1 MGIKLG
7 NNLIPRLISG
17 LGLCLAFVILTEAVY
32 VSVISNP
39 LGTVW
44 VAGLVTSLPFTVTII
59 YAGRWLKDSFVPAN
73 RYKRVGQWCLGGLA
87 TFVLMNISIMI
98 TMQPDSVLRLVSWG
112 RWATTLGAG
121 VGLLVGV
128 FEARSIEQAVRAER
142 ERVRA
147 KEAEAK
153 EDLLSYLNATL
164 RHEVLNTAS
173 IIVGHANLALSD
185 YEDKQTVTDSVET
198 IKSHTQEMEA
208 VIEDVRL
215 LLQATSNDADT
226 QAIDVT
232 DLLVEE
238 IDTLRAT
245 HEEVTIETSLPEHAF
260 AQANKPLRRA
270 FANILWNAVE
280 HNDSDS
286 PLIEV
291 AINQEPET
299 ISIHISDNGPGIP
312 DSELDN
318 LFEQEVRH
326 DANHGLGLSL
336 TQTLM
341 NSYGG
346 TLEVIDTGPEGTE
359 FKLTLPRATEM
370 TPTDR
375 VQAEAD

>member
-1 MGIKLG
+1 MDVNPG
-7 NNLIPRLISG
+7 NNLIPRVISG

-32 VSVISNP
+32 VSVVSNP

-44 VAGLVTSLPFTVTII
+44 VAGLVTSLPFTVAII
-59 YAGRWLKDSFVPAN
+59 YAGRWLKDSFVPAS

-98 TMQPDSVLRLVSWG
+98 TMQPESFLRLVSWG

-173 IIVGHANLALSD
+173 IIIGHANLALSD
-185 YEDKQTVTDSVET
+185 YEDKETVTDSVET

-215 LLQATSNDADT
+215 LLQATSNEADT

-232 DLLVEE
+232 DLLVKE

-291 AINQEPET
+291 AINQEPEAT
-299 ISIHISDNGPGIP
+299 IIRIADNGPGIP
-312 DSELDN
+312 DSELDTI
-318 LFEQEVRH
+318 FEQEIRH

-346 TLEVIDTGPEGTE
+346 TLEVTETGPDGTE

-370 TPTDR
+370 TTNNR
-375 VQAEAD
+375 VQTPAD